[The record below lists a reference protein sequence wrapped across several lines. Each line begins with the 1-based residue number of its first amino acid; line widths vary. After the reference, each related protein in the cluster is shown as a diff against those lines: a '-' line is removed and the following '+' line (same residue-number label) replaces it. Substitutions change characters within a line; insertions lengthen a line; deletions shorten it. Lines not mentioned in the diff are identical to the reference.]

1 MPNILRRL
9 SQVALLLVGATLAWA
24 PVASAGTLATW
35 SGAGA
40 NGLWSTAGNWTG
52 TAPVGSGTSSLT
64 FAGTT
69 NLTSTND
76 LSNLSIDSLS
86 FTNTTTNFVL
96 SGNAITLAA
105 ATISTTTTGSTS
117 IAQTGDIL
125 SLGMVLSGSNRAVT
139 GAFHNLSFT
148 GTIGG
153 TGSLTYDGAASFYVS
168 GNNSYSGGTFI
179 TGGSVWTSVQ
189 SPSTDPGDDHA
200 FGTGTVIVSG
210 SGSLLARNG
219 INLANAI
226 VISGTGNGN
235 FAGAI
240 RGSYGSGTS
249 TSTISGSVTLAG
261 NAQINSASSVASDT
275 GSKLLFTNTV
285 DIGSNTLTLV
295 AQGNAQSQRS
305 FIEFTGDITGSG
317 AVIVANGTA
326 TATSGTLNGQFV
338 RGVVIMSSSNSYTG
352 GTTLTRGVLRVT
364 DANGLGTGPLA
375 VNGNGLEIDGVALNA
390 GALSGSSSG
399 VISTTTSGTLVTTS
413 TTSTTYDGTI
423 VNGTAGGLVGLTK
436 AGSGSLTLTGSNG
449 YTGTTR
455 VDGGILALGSATALA
470 GTGTIGF
477 GGGTL
482 QYSASNQVDYSA
494 RFADSGSAIAIDT
507 NGQTVT
513 FASAIAASNTA
524 GLTKSG
530 SGTLFLNGTNLFTGT
545 TTVASGTLAGAGSV
559 VGPVAVNAAAVLAP
573 GATLPSTGVLGV
585 GGLIL
590 SAADSRVVMAVTGT
604 TAGTTY
610 DQILFSGVS
619 APITYNGILDLSLSG
634 SYATGTT
641 FDLFEGFTANSG
653 HFTTLTFAAA
663 GSPYENLA
671 FQQVGTSGV
680 WKTGL
685 AQDGVQYLVFNEGTG
700 QLVVV
705 PEPGTLA
712 MVGMAVA
719 MTAVGYW
726 RRRRAG

>member
-1 MPNILRRL
+1 MPHILRRL
-9 SQVALLLVGATLAWA
+9 SLVALLLVGATLVCA

-35 SGAGA
+35 SGAGG
-40 NGLWSTAGNWTG
+40 NGLWSTTGNWTG
-52 TAPVGSGTSSLT
+52 TAPVNSGTSSLT

-69 NLTSTND
+69 ITTTTNNLTG
-76 LSNLSIDSLS
+76 LSIDSLS
-86 FTNTTTNFVL
+86 FTTTSTAFSL
-96 SGNAITLAA
+96 SGNAITLTT
-105 ATISTTTTGSTS
+105 ATITTSGST
-117 IAQTGDIL
+117 AGLATTGDIL
-125 SLGMVLSGSNRAVT
+125 SLGMILSGSNRAVT
-139 GAFHNLSFT
+139 GTGHNLSFS
-148 GTIGG
+148 GTMGG
-153 TGSLTYDGAASFYVS
+153 TGSMTYDGASAVYVS
-168 GNNSYSGGTFI
+168 GSNSYSGGTFI
-179 TGGSVWTSVQ
+179 TGGSVWTQ
-189 SPSTDPGDDHA
+189 AQTNAGGIGDNNA
-200 FGTGTVIVSG
+200 FGTGTVTVSG
-210 SGSLLARNG
+210 SGSLLARNS
-219 INLANAI
+219 INLANAM
-226 VISGTGNGN
+226 VISGSGNGSN
-235 FAGAI
+235 AGAI
-240 RGSYGSGTS
+240 RGSFGIANQTA
-249 TSTISGSVTLAG
+249 TISGSVTLAG
-261 NAQINSASSVASDT
+261 NATIEAASSLNGDS
-275 GSKLLFTNTV
+275 GSKLVFTNVV
-285 DIGSNTLTLV
+285 DTAGNTLTLGPRV
-295 AQGNAQSQRS
+295 ATALATSGLV
-305 FIEFTGDITGSG
+305 IEFAGGIVGSG
-317 AVIVANGTA
+317 AVVVNGGSN
-326 TATSGTLNGQFV
+326 ATSGV
-338 RGVVIMSSSNSYTG
+338 RGIVLMSGSNSYTG
-352 GTTLTRGVLRVT
+352 GTTVTQGILRVT
-364 DANGLGTGPLA
+364 NANGLGTGPLA
-375 VNGNGLEIDGVALNA
+375 VNTNGLEINGVALNA
-390 GALSGSSSG
+390 GALSGSSGG
-399 VISTTTSGTLVTTS
+399 VISTTTSGTLVTSS
-413 TTSTTYDGTI
+413 TTSSTYAGTI

-436 AGSGSLTLTGSNG
+436 SGSGSLTLTGSNG

-455 VDGGILALGSATALA
+455 VDGGILALGSASALA

-482 QYSASNQVDYSA
+482 QYSASNQVDYSS
-494 RFADSGSAIAIDT
+494 RFANSGSAIAIDT

-559 VGPVAVNAAAVLAP
+559 VGPVAVNGGAVLAP

-590 SAADSRVVMAVTGT
+590 SATDSRVVMAVTGT

-610 DQILFSGVS
+610 DQILFSGAT

-653 HFTTLTFAAA
+653 NFTTLTFAAA
-663 GSPYENLA
+663 GSPYDQLA

-680 WKTGL
+680 WRTGL
-685 AQDGVQYLVFNEGTG
+685 TQDGLQYLEFNQGTG
-700 QLVVV
+700 QLMVV

>member
-1 MPNILRRL
+1 MPHVLRRL
-9 SQVALLLVGATLAWA
+9 SLVALLLVGATLACA
-24 PVASAGTLATW
+24 PVATAGTPATW
-35 SGAGA
+35 SGGGG

-52 TAPVGSGTSSLT
+52 TAPVNSGLSSLT

-69 NLTSTND
+69 NITSTNNLTGLSVD
-76 LSNLSIDSLS
+76 LLS
-86 FTNTTTNFVL
+86 FTTTSTAFSL
-96 SGNAITLAA
+96 SGNAITL
-105 ATISTTTTGSTS
+105 TTGTIMTSGST
-117 IAQTGDIL
+117 AGLATTGDIL
-125 SLGMVLSGSNRAVT
+125 SLGMILSGSNRAVT
-139 GAFHNLSFT
+139 GTSHNLSFS

-153 TGSLTYDGAASFYVS
+153 TGSMTFDGVSAFYVS
-168 GNNSYSGGTFI
+168 GSNSYSGGTFI
-179 TGGSVWTSVQ
+179 TGGSVWTQ
-189 SPSTDPGDDHA
+189 AQTNAAGTGDNNA
-200 FGTGTVIVSG
+200 FGTGTVTVSG
-210 SGSLLARNG
+210 SGSLLARNS
-219 INLANAI
+219 ISLANAM
-226 VISGTGNGN
+226 VISGSGNGSS
-235 FAGAI
+235 AGAI
-240 RGSYGSGTS
+240 RGSFGAINQTA
-249 TSTISGSVTLAG
+249 TISGSVTLAG
-261 NAQINSASSVASDT
+261 NATIEAASNATGDS
-275 GSKLLFTNTV
+275 GSKLLFTNVV
-285 DIGSNTLTLV
+285 DTAGSTLTLGPRV
-295 AQGNAQSQRS
+295 SGTSATARLVL
-305 FIEFTGDITGSG
+305 EFAGGIVGSG
-317 AVIVANGTA
+317 AVVVNGGSN
-326 TATSGTLNGQFV
+326 TSTGV
-338 RGVVIMSSSNSYTG
+338 RGIVVMSGSNSYTG
-352 GTTLTRGVLRVT
+352 GTTLTQGVIRVT

-375 VNGNGLEIDGVALNA
+375 VNGNGLEINGVALNA

-423 VNGTAGGLVGLTK
+423 VNGTAGGVVGLTK

-455 VDGGILALGSATALA
+455 VNGGVLALGSSNALA

-482 QYSASNQVDYSA
+482 QYSASNQVDYSS
-494 RFADSGSAIAIDT
+494 RFAGSGSAIAIDT

-559 VGPVAVNAAAVLAP
+559 LGPVVVNGGAVLAP

-590 SAADSRVVMAVTGT
+590 SATDSRVVMAVTGT
-604 TAGTTY
+604 TAGTLY
-610 DQILFSGVS
+610 DQVLFSGAT
-619 APITYNGILDLSLSG
+619 APITYNGILELSLSG

-641 FDLFEGFTANSG
+641 FDLFKGFTSNSG
-653 HFTTLTFAAA
+653 NFTTLSFAGA
-663 GSPYENLA
+663 SPYDQLA

-680 WKTGL
+680 WQTGL
-685 AQDGVQYLVFNEGTG
+685 TQDGSQYLVFNEGTG

-712 MVGMAVA
+712 MVGMAAA

-726 RRRRAG
+726 RRQRAGGARRRAG